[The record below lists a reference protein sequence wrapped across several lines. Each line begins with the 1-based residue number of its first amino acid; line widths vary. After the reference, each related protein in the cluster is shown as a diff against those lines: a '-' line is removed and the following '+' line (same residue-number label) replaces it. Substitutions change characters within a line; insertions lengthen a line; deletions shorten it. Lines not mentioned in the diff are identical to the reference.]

1 MFDVDQLLEGHQ
13 YQYKGNTV
21 VYQKE
26 LPSRSARK
34 FLFTDGA
41 GKQIRISQALAQRH
55 LWAEVRILDLSKLE
69 AFCE

>member
-1 MFDVDQLLEGHQ
+1 MFDINQLLEGEQ

-26 LPSRSARK
+26 LPSNSVRK
-34 FLFTDGA
+34 FLFIDET
-41 GKQIRISQALAQRH
+41 GKPIRISQALAQRY
-55 LWAEVRILDLSKLE
+55 LWAEMRVLDLSKLE